1 MLEPAERTTQVANL
15 AVVVGVGDFGAQ
27 VVGQLRVMLRAAPE
41 GHRLAVATRLPTD
54 GPRTL
59 AEFTTKDLLAQAN
72 LGRIEELG
80 FEILGRALGH
90 AAPVTFLL
98 VADAGESGAAAAVEE
113 TLAGLPAAQVNVS
126 RVGVLTR
133 SGSDAEMIGMAEVLA
148 SDVGQR
154 TDWNLVLPFPVWERA
169 AGTRS
174 REDLVATVA
183 RAIAVLTIP
192 GSESVLRSLLQRP
205 SAAST
210 GPDVAH
216 IGGAFLD
223 ARSEELVDRLSHLVA
238 AELLRRQFGGVKA
251 YQPAAAFDEQGRTS
265 AERLVAA
272 ERLAQSVMAKTPFV
286 LDLVKGGPWRIRLS
300 ASETAVELQGMPR
313 SRWVAVLRKLKDFF
327 DFTKARRWRETI
339 ENEAANVAADLKQ
352 SMVDDIDQLYR
363 YPRGPD
369 RVLTWCERVRNRL
382 EQAVDIAAP
391 TVTDFKTSI
400 DRLQQ
405 EIATFPDPVAL
416 GARVTLLGGLAALTM
431 RTAVAWQWGMM
442 AGIIAFAIVLAVAAG
457 CGLWSYQAAH
467 SRLMRARTAAVAALS
482 SHYEAQAR
490 DNLAQALDRVRKELI
505 VHVEAIKAENQRLA
519 HAMVAHAQ
527 ELDRPPKRDPAVA
540 VVSVEWA
547 VPFGSEGQ
555 FLEYLSLPFD
565 QIVRDA
571 AEHSAL
577 LPIRD
582 GDAIQRGVPVE
593 SVVQFARTYL
603 DSRRPD
609 LTLREQIEFRC
620 GQDAAYLERV
630 VAKLDR
636 QSMVVTGAMQ
646 SSVTWLAPADLLMR
660 VHEAIATRDQ
670 SATQQQIELELLA
683 CLRVGAVQQSLRG
696 AS

>member
-1 MLEPAERTTQVANL
+1 MLEPADTTRQVANL
-15 AVVVGVGDFGAQ
+15 AVVVGVGEFGAH
-27 VVGQLRVMLRAAPE
+27 VVAQLRTMLRSAPE
-41 GHRLAVATRLPTD
+41 GHRLAVATWLPTD

-59 AEFTTKDLLAQAN
+59 AELTTKDLLAQAN

-90 AAPVTFLL
+90 APPVASLL
-98 VADAGESGAAAAVEE
+98 VADAGESAAAATVEE
-113 TLAGLPAAQVNVS
+113 TLASLPAAQVNIS
-126 RVGVLTR
+126 RVGLLTR
-133 SGSDAEMIGMAEVLA
+133 SGSETEMIGLAEVLA
-148 SDVGQR
+148 SDLGRR
-154 TDWNLVLPFPVWERA
+154 TDWDLVLPFPVWERA

-183 RAIAVLTIP
+183 RALAVLTIP

-205 SAAST
+205 GAST

-223 ARSEELVDRLSHLVA
+223 ARSDELVDELSHLVA

-272 ERLAQSVMAKTPFV
+272 ERLAQSVMANTPFV
-286 LDLVKGGPWRIRLS
+286 LDIVKGGPWHVRLS
-300 ASETAVELQGMPR
+300 ATETAVELQGMPR

-416 GARVTLLGGLAALTM
+416 GTRAALLGGLAALTM
-431 RTAVAWQWGMM
+431 RTVVAWQWGMM

-457 CGLWSYQAAH
+457 CGLWIYQAAH

-519 HAMVAHAQ
+519 QAMVAHAQ

-620 GQDAAYLERV
+620 GQDAAYLDRV

-636 QSMVVTGAMQ
+636 QSMVVTGAM
-646 SSVTWLAPADLLMR
+646 LMR